1 MDAGTCPTWD
11 QSQAETGG
19 ALRSLKAPGSLGST
33 LVAPPGPTLHHQP
46 SLPHGTACAV
56 LGKAEIVPSI
66 FWADMDNPQL
76 STGEDLGTGPWIWW
90 GGIGSWWLG
99 QQDPRGG
106 QEGCLGG
113 LV

>member
-1 MDAGTCPTWD
+1 MPHLGPEPGRGRRGSQES
-11 QSQAETGG
+11 QSPWLTGVHFG
-19 ALRSLKAPGSLGST
+19 PRPR
-33 LVAPPGPTLHHQP
+33 PTLHHQP
-46 SLPHGTACAV
+46 SLPHGTARAV

-66 FWADMDNPQL
+66 LWADMDNPQL
-76 STGEDLGTGPWIWW
+76 STGEDLGTSPWIWW
-90 GGIGSWWLG
+90 RGIVSQWLG